1 MRVAE
6 RCTFRSSQTTLAWR
20 LSACASSTAGPCAR
34 RRGRARVLSVVDWFA
49 PVRARPRVVYRRE
62 WCMWFILYMVWCGVL
77 EWYERGESGWTC
89 LVRFFYKSKLRLN
102 VGNRELAVAE
112 FNISIRMLK
121 FGSSRSVDRQSP
133 KKHRDRQTVIEI
145 RSKCPK
151 STKSRKITRT
161 PKNDRHHQK
170 SPPCAKK
177 SQTPTRAPKFHRPT
191 EIHQHPN

>member
-1 MRVAE
+1 MCVVHRRAVRPSTRTCTRVE
-6 RCTFRSSQTTLAWR
+6 CCR
-20 LSACASSTAGPCAR
+20 LVCSGTRASSR
-34 RRGRARVLSVVDWFA
+34 RVPS
-49 PVRARPRVVYRRE
+49 RVVYVVHP
-62 WCMWFILYMVWCGVL
+62 IYGVVCGVL

>member
-1 MRVAE
+1 MR
-6 RCTFRSSQTTLAWR
+6 R
-20 LSACASSTAGPCAR
+20 PPP
-34 RRGRARVLSVVDWFA
+34 GRAPDDTTCTRVLSVLSTGLLRYARVLA
-49 PVRARPRVVYRRE
+49 SCTVESGVRGSSYIMCGV
-62 WCMWFILYMVWCGVL
+62 VWCGVL

-102 VGNRELAVAE
+102 VGNRGLAVAE
-112 FNISIRMLK
+112 SNISIRVLK

>member
-1 MRVAE
+1 M
-6 RCTFRSSQTTLAWR
+6 
-20 LSACASSTAGPCAR
+20 LSTGLLR
-34 RRGRARVLSVVDWFA
+34 YARVLASCTVESGVCGSS
-49 PVRARPRVVYRRE
+49 Y
-62 WCMWFILYMVWCGVL
+62 IWCGVVC
-77 EWYERGESGWTC
+77 WSGMNGASPGG
-89 LVRFFYKSKLRLN
+89 LVSFVFFCKSKLRLN
-102 VGNRELAVAE
+102 VGNRGLAVAE
-112 FNISIRMLK
+112 SNISIRVLK